1 MYLDFHFEK
10 LQKLNN
16 IAMKTSRIGRML
28 TALLIL
34 FSASLFSQGSFPVL
48 EWSPEYNSRT
58 AKFDRLL
65 QVGDE
70 GFYTYRPSSMSL
82 IAGNRDEFFA
92 YYNRYDLSEQWLM
105 KNPRWEW
112 NDRRVDFKTS
122 LIIGD
127 LQYLFYESYDKVQ
140 DSRYLLCRTLDKD
153 ANLSEVKVLEVLG
166 SRSRYRGEFDV
177 QLSKDRSKIAIFTNP
192 PYDRKSAEN
201 FYVRVFDPALEE
213 LWNADVELV
222 YQDRNFGIMDF
233 EVSNSGDVFIL
244 SYFDRSPNITFAS
257 NRDLDYKLMKVGSGE
272 QNEIVEF
279 DLGLENIR
287 VHSLGI
293 ECDLTDGQ
301 MAISGFYGRRNS
313 WDMDGALYLS
323 FDQAKGEVIHS
334 NLNPFSTE
342 FVAQFSKI
350 LAKRGKGIRKNF
362 VFRQFVARPDG
373 GAYVVAEDYELIVR
387 TTNTGRGTTVTNY
400 YYYYRDIIV
409 LSINKEGDVDWY
421 AHIPKNQNSMNDGGY
436 YLGYTFL
443 MNDDGLHFVYNDH
456 RSNAKRWGKK
466 RLRPIRNVKAGN
478 LVMVSY
484 KHEDLKKSNEEGLNP
499 RLAHGDYRVLNKNK
513 RQKFR
518 VAPRSSRLANDGKD
532 GAILLSLRG
541 SKIRFGNLRFEE

>member
-1 MYLDFHFEK
+1 
-10 LQKLNN
+10 
-16 IAMKTSRIGRML
+16 MKTSQKGRML
-28 TALLIL
+28 AIVAI
-34 FSASLFSQGSFPVL
+34 FFASVVHGQGSFPVL
-48 EWSPEYNSRT
+48 EWSPEYNVRN

-65 QVGDE
+65 QVGDN
-70 GFYTYRPSSMSL
+70 GFYTYRVSAMSL
-82 IAGNRDEFFA
+82 IAGNRDEYFA

-112 NDRRVDFKTS
+112 NGRRVDFKTS

-127 LQYLFYESYDKVQ
+127 LQYLFYESYDRTA
-140 DSRYLLCRTLDKD
+140 DIRYLLCRTLDAE
-153 ANLSEVKVLEVLG
+153 ANLGEIKVLEVLD
-166 SRSRYRGEFDV
+166 SRFRNRGEFDV

-192 PYDRKSAEN
+192 PYERQKAEN
-201 FYVRVFDPALEE
+201 FYVRVFDPSLIE

-233 EVSNSGDVFIL
+233 EVSNAGDVFIL
-244 SYFDRSPNITFAS
+244 SHFDRSPNLTFTN
-257 NRDLDYKLMKVGSGE
+257 NRDLDYKLMKIGSGE
-272 QNEIVEF
+272 ENEIVEF
-279 DLGLENIR
+279 DLGLQNVR
-287 VHSLGI
+287 VLSLGI
-293 ECDLTDGQ
+293 ECDITDGE

-313 WDMDGALYLS
+313 WDMDGALYLA
-323 FDQAKGEVIHS
+323 FDQIAGEVVHS

-342 FVAQFSKI
+342 FVAQFSK
-350 LAKRGKGIRKNF
+350 LRAKRGRGIRKNF
-362 VFRQFVARPDG
+362 VFRQFVSRPDG

-387 TTNTGRGTTVTNY
+387 TVQTGRGTTTTNY

-421 AHIPKNQNSMNDGGY
+421 AHIPKEQNSMNDGGY

-443 MNDDGLHFVYNDH
+443 MNEDGLHFVYNDH
-456 RSNAKRWGKK
+456 RGNVKRWGKK
-466 RLRPIRNVKAGN
+466 RLRPIRNAKAGN
-478 LVMVSY
+478 LVMVTLGHDAS
-484 KHEDLKKSNEEGLNP
+484 LN
-499 RLAHGDYRVLNKNK
+499 YRVLNKNK

-532 GAILLSLRG
+532 GAVLLSLRG

>member
-1 MYLDFHFEK
+1 
-10 LQKLNN
+10 
-16 IAMKTSRIGRML
+16 MKTPQNGRML
-28 TALLIL
+28 AALLIF
-34 FSASLFSQGSFPVL
+34 FSSFVLAQGSFPIL
-48 EWSPEYNSRT
+48 EWSPEYNVRN

-65 QVGDE
+65 QVGDK
-70 GFYTYRPSSMSL
+70 GFYTYRPSSLSL

-92 YYNRYDLSEQWLM
+92 YYDRYDLSEQWLM

-140 DSRYLLCRTLDKD
+140 DTRYLLCRTLDET
-153 ANLSEVKVLEVLG
+153 ANLSEPKVLEVLD
-166 SRSRYRGEFDV
+166 SRSRFRGEFDV

-201 FYVRVFDPALEE
+201 FYVRVFNPALEE
-213 LWNADVELV
+213 LWNADVESV

-233 EVSNSGDVFIL
+233 EVTNDGDVFIL
-244 SYFDRSPNITFAS
+244 SYFDRSPNITFTN

-279 DLGLENIR
+279 DLGLQNVR

-293 ECDLTDGQ
+293 ECDLTDGE

-323 FDQAKGEVIHS
+323 FDQRKGEVMHS

-466 RLRPIRNVKAGN
+466 RLKPIRNAKSGN
-478 LVMVSY
+478 LVMVSLG
-484 KHEDLKKSNEEGLNP
+484 HDASLT
-499 RLAHGDYRVLNKNK
+499 YRVLNKNQ

-518 VAPRSSRLANDGKD
+518 VARLANDGKD

-541 SKIRFGNLRFEE
+541 TKIRFGNLRFED

>member
-1 MYLDFHFEK
+1 
-10 LQKLNN
+10 
-16 IAMKTSRIGRML
+16 MKTPQKGRML
-28 TALLIL
+28 AITAIF
-34 FSASLFSQGSFPVL
+34 FSAMAVGQGSFPVL
-48 EWSPEYNSRT
+48 EWSPEYNVRN

-65 QVGDE
+65 QVGDN
-70 GFYTYRPSSMSL
+70 GFYTYRGSALSL
-82 IAGNRDEFFA
+82 IAGNRDEYFA
-92 YYNRYDLSEQWLM
+92 YYNRYDLSEQWLL

-112 NDRRVDFKTS
+112 NGRRVDFKTS

-127 LQYLFYESYDKVQ
+127 LQYLFYESYDRTA
-140 DSRYLLCRTLDKD
+140 DIRYLLCRTLDAE
-153 ANLSEVKVLEVLG
+153 ANLGEIKVIEVLD
-166 SRSRYRGEFDV
+166 SRFRNRGEFAV

-192 PYDRKSAEN
+192 PYERQQAEN
-201 FYVRVFDPALEE
+201 FYVRVFDPSLNE

-233 EVSNSGDVFIL
+233 EVSNAGDVFIL
-244 SYFDRSPNITFAS
+244 SYFDRSPNLTFS
-257 NRDLDYKLMKVGSGE
+257 NNRDLDYKLMKIGSGE
-272 QNEIVEF
+272 KNEIIEF
-279 DLGLENIR
+279 DLGLQNVR

-293 ECDLTDGQ
+293 ECNITDDE

-313 WDMDGALYLS
+313 WDMDGALYLA
-323 FDQAKGEVIHS
+323 FDQIAGEVVHS

-342 FVAQFSKI
+342 FVAQFSR
-350 LAKRGKGIRKNF
+350 LRAKRGRGIRKNF
-362 VFRQFVARPDG
+362 VFRQFVSRPDG

-387 TTNTGRGTTVTNY
+387 TVQTGRGTTTTNY

-421 AHIPKNQNSMNDGGY
+421 AHIPKEQNSMNDGGY

-443 MNDDGLHFVYNDH
+443 MNDDGLHFIYNDH
-456 RSNAKRWGKK
+456 RGNVKRWGKK
-466 RLRPIRNVKAGN
+466 RLRPIRNAKAGN
-478 LVMVSY
+478 LVMVTLGHDTS
-484 KHEDLKKSNEEGLNP
+484 LN
-499 RLAHGDYRVLNKNK
+499 YRVLNKNK

-518 VAPRSSRLANDGKD
+518 VAPRSSRLANDGND

>member
-1 MYLDFHFEK
+1 
-10 LQKLNN
+10 
-16 IAMKTSRIGRML
+16 MKTPQKGRML
-28 TALLIL
+28 AIMAIF
-34 FSASLFSQGSFPVL
+34 FSAMAFGQGSFPVL
-48 EWSPEYNSRT
+48 EWSPEYNVRN

-65 QVGDE
+65 QVGDN
-70 GFYTYRPSSMSL
+70 GFYTYRGSAMSL
-82 IAGNRDEFFA
+82 IAGNRDEYFA

-112 NDRRVDFKTS
+112 NGRRVDFKTS

-127 LQYLFYESYDKVQ
+127 LQYLFYESYDKAADV
-140 DSRYLLCRTLDKD
+140 RYLLCRTLDAE
-153 ANLSEVKVLEVLG
+153 ANLGEIKVLEVLD
-166 SRSRYRGEFDV
+166 SRFRNRGEFDV

-192 PYDRKSAEN
+192 PYERQKAEN
-201 FYVRVFDPALEE
+201 FYVRVFDPSLNE

-233 EVSNSGDVFIL
+233 EVSNAGDVFIL
-244 SYFDRSPNITFAS
+244 SYFDRSPNLTFTN
-257 NRDLDYKLMKVGSGE
+257 NRDLDYKLMKIGSGE
-272 QNEIVEF
+272 ENEIIEF
-279 DLGLENIR
+279 DLGLQNVR

-293 ECDLTDGQ
+293 ECDITDGE

-313 WDMDGALYLS
+313 WDMDGALYLA
-323 FDQAKGEVIHS
+323 FDQIAGEVVHS

-342 FVAQFSKI
+342 FVAQFSK
-350 LAKRGKGIRKNF
+350 LRAKRGRGIRKNF
-362 VFRQFVARPDG
+362 VFRQFVSRPDG

-387 TTNTGRGTTVTNY
+387 TVQTGRGTTTTNY

-409 LSINKEGDVDWY
+409 LSINKDGDVDWY
-421 AHIPKNQNSMNDGGY
+421 AHIPKEQNSMNDGGY

-443 MNDDGLHFVYNDH
+443 MNEDGLHFVYNDH
-456 RSNAKRWGKK
+456 RGNVKRWGKK
-466 RLRPIRNVKAGN
+466 RLRPIRNAKAGN
-478 LVMVSY
+478 LVMVTLGHDAS
-484 KHEDLKKSNEEGLNP
+484 LN
-499 RLAHGDYRVLNKNK
+499 YRVLNKNK

>member
-1 MYLDFHFEK
+1 
-10 LQKLNN
+10 
-16 IAMKTSRIGRML
+16 MKTSQKGRML
-28 TALLIL
+28 AIVA
-34 FSASLFSQGSFPVL
+34 FFFASMVHGQGSFPVL
-48 EWSPEYNSRT
+48 EWSPEYNVRN

-65 QVGDE
+65 QVGDN
-70 GFYTYRPSSMSL
+70 GFYTYRGSAMSL
-82 IAGNRDEFFA
+82 IAGNRDEYFA

-112 NDRRVDFKTS
+112 NGRRVDFKTS

-127 LQYLFYESYDKVQ
+127 LQYLFYESYDRTA
-140 DSRYLLCRTLDKD
+140 DIRYLLCRTLDAE
-153 ANLSEVKVLEVLG
+153 ANLGEIKVLEVLD
-166 SRSRYRGEFDV
+166 SRFRNRGEFDV

-192 PYDRKSAEN
+192 PYERQRAEN
-201 FYVRVFDPALEE
+201 FYVRVFDPSLNE

-233 EVSNSGDVFIL
+233 EVSNAGDVFIL
-244 SYFDRSPNITFAS
+244 SYFDRSPNLTFTN
-257 NRDLDYKLMKVGSGE
+257 NRDLDYKLMKIGSGE
-272 QNEIVEF
+272 ENEIIEF
-279 DLGLENIR
+279 DLGLQNVR

-293 ECDLTDGQ
+293 ECDITNGE

-313 WDMDGALYLS
+313 WDMDGALYLA
-323 FDQAKGEVIHS
+323 FDQIAGEVVHS

-342 FVAQFSKI
+342 FVAQFSK
-350 LAKRGKGIRKNF
+350 LRAKRGRGIRKNF
-362 VFRQFVARPDG
+362 VFRQFVSRPDG

-387 TTNTGRGTTVTNY
+387 TVQTGRGTTTTNY

-421 AHIPKNQNSMNDGGY
+421 AHIPKEQNSMNDGGY

-443 MNDDGLHFVYNDH
+443 MNEDGLHFVYNDH
-456 RSNAKRWGKK
+456 RGNVKRWGKK
-466 RLRPIRNVKAGN
+466 RLRPIRNAKAGN
-478 LVMVSY
+478 LVMVTLGHDAS
-484 KHEDLKKSNEEGLNP
+484 LN
-499 RLAHGDYRVLNKNK
+499 YRVLNKNK

>member
-28 TALLIL
+28 TALLIF

-48 EWSPEYNSRT
+48 EWSPDYNSRT

-153 ANLSEVKVLEVLG
+153 ANLSEVKVLEVLD

-222 YQDRNFGIMDF
+222 YKDRNFGIMDF

-244 SYFDRSPNITFAS
+244 SYFDRSPNITFTS

-279 DLGLENIR
+279 DLGLDNIR

-334 NLNPFSTE
+334 NLNPFSTD

-466 RLRPIRNVKAGN
+466 RLKPIRNAKSGN
-478 LVMVSY
+478 LVMVSLG
-484 KHEDLKKSNEEGLNP
+484 HDASLN
-499 RLAHGDYRVLNKNK
+499 YRVLNKNQ

-518 VAPRSSRLANDGKD
+518 VAPRMSRLANDGKD
-532 GAILLSLRG
+532 GAVLLSLRG
-541 SKIRFGNLRFEE
+541 TKIRFGNLRFEE

>member
-1 MYLDFHFEK
+1 MYLDYHFQNLRK
-10 LQKLNN
+10 QYNLP
-16 IAMKTSRIGRML
+16 MKTPQKGRML
-28 TALLIL
+28 AIMAIF
-34 FSASLFSQGSFPVL
+34 FSAMTFGQGSFPVL
-48 EWSPEYNSRT
+48 EWSPEYNVRN

-65 QVGDE
+65 QVGDN
-70 GFYTYRPSSMSL
+70 GFYTYRGSAMSL
-82 IAGNRDEFFA
+82 IAGNRDEYFA

-112 NDRRVDFKTS
+112 NGRRVDFKTS

-127 LQYLFYESYDKVQ
+127 LQYLFYESYDRTA
-140 DSRYLLCRTLDKD
+140 DIRYLLCRTLDAE
-153 ANLSEVKVLEVLG
+153 ANLGEIKVLEVLD
-166 SRSRYRGEFDV
+166 SRFRNRGEFDV

-192 PYDRKSAEN
+192 PYERQKAEN
-201 FYVRVFDPALEE
+201 FYVRVFDPSLNE

-233 EVSNSGDVFIL
+233 EVSNAGDVFIL
-244 SYFDRSPNITFAS
+244 SYFDRSPNLTFTN
-257 NRDLDYKLMKVGSGE
+257 NRDLDYKLMKIGSGE
-272 QNEIVEF
+272 ENEIIEF
-279 DLGLENIR
+279 DLGLQNVR

-293 ECDLTDGQ
+293 ECDITDGE

-313 WDMDGALYLS
+313 WDMDGALYLA
-323 FDQAKGEVIHS
+323 FDQIAGEVVHS

-342 FVAQFSKI
+342 FVAQFSK
-350 LAKRGKGIRKNF
+350 LRAKRGRGIRKNF
-362 VFRQFVARPDG
+362 VFRQFVSRPDG

-387 TTNTGRGTTVTNY
+387 TVQTGRGTTTTNY

-421 AHIPKNQNSMNDGGY
+421 AHIPKEQNSMNDGGY

-443 MNDDGLHFVYNDH
+443 MNEDGLHFVYNDH
-456 RSNAKRWGKK
+456 RGNVKRWGKK
-466 RLRPIRNVKAGN
+466 RLRPIRNAKAGN
-478 LVMVSY
+478 LVMVTLGHDAS
-484 KHEDLKKSNEEGLNP
+484 LN
-499 RLAHGDYRVLNKNK
+499 YRVLNKNK

>member
-1 MYLDFHFEK
+1 MYLDFNFEK

-82 IAGNRDEFFA
+82 IAGNRDEFFV

-140 DSRYLLCRTLDKD
+140 DSRYLLCRTLDED
-153 ANLSEVKVLEVLG
+153 ANLSEVKVLEVLD
-166 SRSRYRGEFDV
+166 SRFRNRGEFDV

-192 PYDRKSAEN
+192 PYERQKAEN
-201 FYVRVFDPALEE
+201 FYVRVFDPSLKE

-233 EVSNSGDVFIL
+233 EVSNAGDVFIL
-244 SYFDRSPNITFAS
+244 SYFDRSPNLTFTN
-257 NRDLDYKLMKVGSGE
+257 NRDLDYKLMKIGSGE
-272 QNEIVEF
+272 ENEIIEF
-279 DLGLENIR
+279 DLGLQNVR

-293 ECDLTDGQ
+293 ECDITNGE

-313 WDMDGALYLS
+313 WDMDGALYLA
-323 FDQAKGEVIHS
+323 FDQIAGEVVQSTIE
-334 NLNPFSTE
+334 PFSAE
-342 FVAQFSKI
+342 IVAQFSSK
-350 LAKRGKGIRKNF
+350 LRAKRGKGIRKNF
-362 VFRQFVARPDG
+362 VFRQFVSRPDG
-373 GAYVVAEDYELIVR
+373 GAYVIAEDYEVIVR
-387 TTNTGRGTTVTNY
+387 TVQTGRGTTTTNY
-400 YYYYRDIIV
+400 YYYYRDIIL
-409 LSINKEGDVDWY
+409 LSIDKEGKIV
-421 AHIPKNQNSMNDGGY
+421 AFGHVPKEQNSMNDGGY
-436 YLGYTFL
+436 YLGYTCL
-443 MNDDGLHFVYNDH
+443 MNEDGLHFVYNDH
-456 RSNAKRWGKK
+456 R
-466 RLRPIRNVKAGN
+466 
-478 LVMVSY
+478 
-484 KHEDLKKSNEEGLNP
+484 
-499 RLAHGDYRVLNKNK
+499 
-513 RQKFR
+513 
-518 VAPRSSRLANDGKD
+518 
-532 GAILLSLRG
+532 
-541 SKIRFGNLRFEE
+541 

>member
-1 MYLDFHFEK
+1 
-10 LQKLNN
+10 
-16 IAMKTSRIGRML
+16 MKTPQNGRML
-28 TALLIL
+28 AAMMIF
-34 FSASLFSQGSFPVL
+34 FSSFVLAQGSFPIL
-48 EWSPEYNSRT
+48 EWSPEYNVRN

-65 QVGDE
+65 QVGDK

-92 YYNRYDLSEQWLM
+92 YYDRYDLSEQWLM

-122 LIIGD
+122 LIIGEV
-127 LQYLFYESYDKVQ
+127 QYLFYESYDKVQ
-140 DSRYLLCRTLDKD
+140 DTRYLLCRTLDET
-153 ANLSEVKVLEVLG
+153 ANLSEAKVLEVLD
-166 SRSRYRGEFDV
+166 SRSRFRGEFDV

-201 FYVRVFDPALEE
+201 FYVRVFNPALEE

-233 EVSNSGDVFIL
+233 EVTNEGDVFIL
-244 SYFDRSPNITFAS
+244 SYFDRSPNITFTN

-279 DLGLENIR
+279 DLGLQNVR

-293 ECDLTDGQ
+293 ECDLTDGE

-323 FDQAKGEVIHS
+323 FDQRKGEVMHS

-362 VFRQFVARPDG
+362 VFRQFVERPDG

-409 LSINKEGDVDWY
+409 LSINKDGDVDWY

-466 RLRPIRNVKAGN
+466 RLKPIRNAKSGN
-478 LVMVSY
+478 LVMVSLG
-484 KHEDLKKSNEEGLNP
+484 HDASLS
-499 RLAHGDYRVLNKNK
+499 YRVLNKNQ

-541 SKIRFGNLRFEE
+541 TKIRFGNLRFEE

>member
-1 MYLDFHFEK
+1 MYLDYHIQK
-10 LQKLNN
+10 LQNL
-16 IAMKTSRIGRML
+16 IFLPMKTPQNGRML
-28 TALLIL
+28 AALLIF
-34 FSASLFSQGSFPVL
+34 FSSFVLAQGSFPIL
-48 EWSPEYNSRT
+48 EWSPEYNVRN

-65 QVGDE
+65 QVGDK
-70 GFYTYRPSSMSL
+70 GFYTYRPSSLSL

-92 YYNRYDLSEQWLM
+92 YYDRYDLSEQWLM

-140 DSRYLLCRTLDKD
+140 DTRYLLCRTLDET
-153 ANLSEVKVLEVLG
+153 ANLSEPKVLEVLD
-166 SRSRYRGEFDV
+166 SRSRFRGEFDV

-201 FYVRVFDPALEE
+201 FYVRVFNPALEE
-213 LWNADVELV
+213 LWNADVESV

-233 EVSNSGDVFIL
+233 EVTNDGDVFIL
-244 SYFDRSPNITFAS
+244 SYFDRSPNITFTN

-279 DLGLENIR
+279 DLGLQNVR

-293 ECDLTDGQ
+293 ECDLTDGE

-323 FDQAKGEVIHS
+323 FDQRKGEVMHS

-466 RLRPIRNVKAGN
+466 RLKPIRNAKSGN
-478 LVMVSY
+478 LVMVSLG
-484 KHEDLKKSNEEGLNP
+484 HDASLT
-499 RLAHGDYRVLNKNK
+499 YRVLNKNQ

-518 VAPRSSRLANDGKD
+518 VARLANDGKD

-541 SKIRFGNLRFEE
+541 TKIRFGNLRFED

>member
-1 MYLDFHFEK
+1 
-10 LQKLNN
+10 
-16 IAMKTSRIGRML
+16 
-28 TALLIL
+28 
-34 FSASLFSQGSFPVL
+34 
-48 EWSPEYNSRT
+48 
-58 AKFDRLL
+58 
-65 QVGDE
+65 
-70 GFYTYRPSSMSL
+70 
-82 IAGNRDEFFA
+82 
-92 YYNRYDLSEQWLM
+92 
-105 KNPRWEW
+105 
-112 NDRRVDFKTS
+112 
-122 LIIGD
+122 
-127 LQYLFYESYDKVQ
+127 
-140 DSRYLLCRTLDKD
+140 
-153 ANLSEVKVLEVLG
+153 
-166 SRSRYRGEFDV
+166 
-177 QLSKDRSKIAIFTNP
+177 
-192 PYDRKSAEN
+192 
-201 FYVRVFDPALEE
+201 
-213 LWNADVELV
+213 
-222 YQDRNFGIMDF
+222 
-233 EVSNSGDVFIL
+233 
-244 SYFDRSPNITFAS
+244 
-257 NRDLDYKLMKVGSGE
+257 
-272 QNEIVEF
+272 
-279 DLGLENIR
+279 
-287 VHSLGI
+287 LGI

-466 RLRPIRNVKAGN
+466 RLKPIRNAKSGN
-478 LVMVSY
+478 LVMVSLG
-484 KHEDLKKSNEEGLNP
+484 HDASLN
-499 RLAHGDYRVLNKNK
+499 YRVLNKNQ

-518 VAPRSSRLANDGKD
+518 VAPRMSRLANDGKD
-532 GAILLSLRG
+532 GAVLLSLRG
-541 SKIRFGNLRFEE
+541 TKIRFGNLRFEE